1 MSRVTPKRVISGFWS
16 ITVSIVTQSSTIP
29 ARELMEER
37 KCEINAKRRAAAK
50 SRIDR
55 IDESLSP
62 DLLQA
67 VQQTRDKGASSW
79 LNAIPIEEHGLA
91 LNKQEFRDSLC
102 LRYNLPLPNLP
113 SYCACG
119 EMFTVNHAL
128 SCKKGGFV
136 AQRHDTIRDILTSHI
151 SKVCRNVE
159 TEPLLQPLDNEVF
172 NLQSTVT
179 SRGAR
184 LNMKAGGFC
193 TPGVTAFFDVRVTHV
208 NSRSNQGKYTS
219 SKSKKTRRKGNTTRE
234 WWELL
239 HHWCLEQT
247 GAWDYQNFLRTL
259 ANKLSTKNNE
269 AYASVISW
277 LRIQLSLAILRT
289 VHRCVRGSRYPFK
302 SRVVSEDF
310 TFAVAG
316 LHLHSE
322 F

>member
-1 MSRVTPKRVISGFWS
+1 
-16 ITVSIVTQSSTIP
+16 
-29 ARELMEER
+29 MEER
-37 KCEINAKRRAAAK
+37 KREINAKRRAAAK

-67 VQQTRDKGASSW
+67 MQQTRDKGASSW

-91 LNKQEFRDSLC
+91 LKKQEFRDSLC

-136 AQRHDTIRDILTSHI
+136 AQRHDTIQDLLTSHI

-159 TEPLLQPLDNEVF
+159 TEPLLQPPDNEVF

-179 SRGAR
+179 SREGR
-184 LNMKAGGFC
+184 LGMKAGGFW
-193 TPGVTAFFDVRVTHV
+193 TTGVTFFDVRVTHV
-208 NSRSNQGKYTS
+208 NSRSNQGKYTATIF
-219 SKSKKTRRKGNTTRE
+219 KEQENEKKRKYNQRVMDVE
-234 WWELL
+234 M
-239 HHWCLEQT
+239 
-247 GAWDYQNFLRTL
+247 GAFTPLVFGTNWGMGLDCQNFLRTL
-259 ANKLSTKNNE
+259 ANKLSAKSDE
-269 AYASVISW
+269 PCASVISW
-277 LRIQLSLAILRT
+277 LRIQLSFAISRT
-289 VHRCVRGSRYPFK
+289 VHRFLRGSRYPFK
-302 SRVVSEDF
+302 SRKVSEDF

-316 LHLHSE
+316 LHLHS
-322 F
+322 